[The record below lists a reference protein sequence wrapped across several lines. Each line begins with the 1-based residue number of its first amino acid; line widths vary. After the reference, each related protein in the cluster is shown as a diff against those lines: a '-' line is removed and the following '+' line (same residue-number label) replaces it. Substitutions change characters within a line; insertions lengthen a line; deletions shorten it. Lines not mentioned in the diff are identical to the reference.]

1 VNLAAFVNDDGTY
14 DVGSIILAV
23 QLATRVGLRQTNVT
37 MDLDSWDAVQKRDRL
52 LGVSLD
58 GLMDFV
64 DKTGISEFQL
74 TGLLQNL
81 SMHAKR
87 FAREYAYDMRI
98 PEPLLV
104 TTIKPSGSI
113 SKLPTISSG
122 VHRHRAPYYIR
133 RVRISSSDPLAR
145 AAFEYGY
152 RVYPETST
160 NGPTVDEFDA
170 MSTFQRWDVLQ
181 NADTWVIEFP
191 IASGA
196 IKGVD
201 DESAV
206 EQFRRYLMLQRYWTD
221 HNTSI
226 TITYSEDE
234 VSDLIDTILQEWDN
248 YIGVSFMPRDNT
260 VYPLLPEEAITKE
273 EYEVRANELTGSNT
287 TLYELLVQMEYNDAA
302 SDLLDD
308 DCATGVCP
316 VR

>member
-1 VNLAAFVNDDGTY
+1 
-14 DVGSIILAV
+14 
-23 QLATRVGLRQTNVT
+23 
-37 MDLDSWDAVQKRDRL
+37 MDIDSWDAVQKRDRL

-81 SMHAKR
+81 STHVR
-87 FAREYAYDMRI
+87 SFARDYAYDMRI
-98 PEPLLV
+98 PEPLLS

-122 VHRHRAPYYIR
+122 VHRHRAPHYIR
-133 RVRISSSDPLAR
+133 RVRISSSDPLAK

-152 RVYPETST
+152 RVYPETSS
-160 NGPTVDEFDA
+160 NGPTVAEFDA
-170 MSTFQRWDVLQ
+170 LSTFQRWDVLQ
-181 NADTWVIEFP
+181 HSETWVIEFP

-196 IKGVD
+196 VKGVD

-206 EQFRRYLMLQRYWTD
+206 EQFQRYLMLQKYWTD

-226 TITYSEDE
+226 TITYGEDE
-234 VSDLIDTILQEWDN
+234 VSELVDCILQEWDN
-248 YIGVSFMPRDNT
+248 YIGVSFMPRDNS
-260 VYPLLPEEAITKE
+260 VYPLLPEEAITADEYKQRIE
-273 EYEVRANELTGSNT
+273 ELVGKSTV
-287 TLYELLVQMEYNDAA
+287 TLYDLLVQMENTNAA
-302 SDLLDD
+302 TDLLDD
-308 DCATGVCP
+308 DCASGVCP